1 VARPRTHDE
10 NLRLRLL
17 DEGARLLASEG
28 PAALTTRGLAERAQT
43 SSSAVYTLFGDK
55 SGLVGAMFVEGFRR
69 LAHRF
74 AEVRQ
79 TDDPEADLIALG
91 QAFRAN
97 ALANPNLYDLMFGSP
112 FPGFAPDDD
121 DAREALGTF
130 QALVDAVQRGRD
142 EGAIVAAEPLE
153 VALVLFGMVHGLASL
168 ELKGWLGAPEQAGR
182 LWDIANRMVQHG
194 LRPPG

>member
-69 LAHRF
+69 LARRF
-74 AEVRQ
+74 AEVQR
-79 TDDPEADLIALG
+79 TSDPRADLAALS

-97 ALANPNLYDLMFGSP
+97 ALANPHLYDLMFGKP
-112 FPGFAPDDD
+112 FPGFAPDDEE
-121 DAREALGTF
+121 AREALGTF
-130 QALVDAVQRGRD
+130 QALVDAVQRCRD
-142 EGAIVAAEPLE
+142 EGVIGTAEPLE

-168 ELKGWLGAPEQAGR
+168 ELKGWLGGPEQADQ
-182 LWDIANRMVQHG
+182 LWEIANRMALHG
-194 LRPPG
+194 LQPSR